1 MRPLFLWTYSEL
13 KSGRVETR
21 RSPMGGIYRRVKL
34 RVSTPCYGNAYATY
48 ASPDFVPNF
57 PPPAA
62 MTTYC
67 FPRTA
72 NVLGVA

>member
-1 MRPLFLWTYSEL
+1 MR
-13 KSGRVETR
+13 
-21 RSPMGGIYRRVKL
+21 GIYKRLKL
-34 RVSTPCYGNAYATY
+34 GVTTSCYGNAYATY